1 MQIGFPVCTFAVELF
16 HELCKALEVL
26 TDPKAKAAYDAVL
39 KAKEQ
44 ARLRTQALDAKRKK
58 FKQGELLLTIPRLND
73 YLTATGRIIFGSFHF
88 VVRLNNIIIIKS
100 YHCSCYRPWTK
111 RGCSKKWKGK
121 WRNGSKEFT
130 SWGND
135 DDDDDRQTDRHVFI
149 WGLIQRKCIDYNFQI
164 SKNYK

>member
-100 YHCSCYRPWTK
+100 YHCSCYRP
-111 RGCSKKWKGK
+111 
-121 WRNGSKEFT
+121 
-130 SWGND
+130 
-135 DDDDDRQTDRHVFI
+135 
-149 WGLIQRKCIDYNFQI
+149 
-164 SKNYK
+164 